1 MTEQI
6 KNRNFASPLRFDF
19 SIDRLKNVD
28 FFVQAANVPGITLP
42 ATSNAQGTPFNNIPW
57 QGDRLSWG
65 ELVVDF
71 KVDEDIKNW
80 TDIFNW
86 MKGIGFPE
94 NFVQYSDLKKG
105 IDKDIDG
112 GTRKLLPPATKIGQ
126 IYGQALLVVRN
137 SQNNVVL
144 EIAYQDVYPTSLS
157 ELKFDTR
164 DENVIEL
171 TCTAIFKYDLYRITR
186 P

>member
-1 MTEQI
+1 MSNEV
-6 KNRNFASPLRFDF
+6 KNRNLLSPLRFDF

-28 FFVQAANVPGITLP
+28 FFVQSANIPSIALP
-42 ATSNAQGTPFNNIPW
+42 ATSNAQGTPFSNIPW

-71 KVDEDIKNW
+71 KVDESLNNW
-80 TDIFNW
+80 TDVFNW

-94 NFVQYSDLKKG
+94 NFKQYSDLKQGVDKN
-105 IDKDIDG
+105 IDEEK
-112 GTRKLLPPATKIGQ
+112 RKLLPPVGKIGH
-126 IYGQALLVVRN
+126 IYGQALLLVRN

-144 EIAYQDVYPTSLS
+144 QVDYQDVYPISLS

-164 DENVIEL
+164 ENGVVEI
-171 TCTAIFKYDLYRITR
+171 TSTVIFKYDFYRISR